1 VVIHRHLVA
10 AALDG
15 VVEEDPL
22 FVVDTVVAVAEA
34 DEQDIFLGVEVV
46 VGVDIE
52 AEVVHQG
59 TIRITDKLL
68 GRCG

>member
-34 DEQDIFLGVEVV
+34 DERDIFLGVEVV

-59 TIRITDKLL
+59 IIRITDKLL